1 MFFGD
6 SQFGFYD
13 SNGTVKNFM
22 ERDIY
27 KDDKIGLKT
36 LYQKKKLKLVT
47 VPGINHFN
55 WHLNMTV
62 VDNYILPYLD

>member
-13 SNGTVKNFM
+13 SNGTVKDFK